1 LSRPYN
7 IYAPQDS
14 EIGCGKP
21 VHVSAI
27 DLLMGFEPL
36 DVQTI
41 RRILNQD
48 RAWSI
53 FALGDL
59 DPEFFARTQWVGSAS
74 GLIMIYRGF
83 DPPILFAIGAPQ
95 DIEPLL
101 RELRDLPSVY
111 LNIRTELLP
120 LVHERFTLEDPRRMF
135 RMILDPSAFNS
146 GDFEGV
152 VRLGSTHLPQI
163 RALYR
168 SETEPEF
175 FREETVAK
183 GVFYGVFEQANDQRS
198 LISVA
203 GTHLVCRSEGVA
215 ALGNV
220 HTRKEY
226 RNRGLAKKVTAAV
239 VAELCRLGVTCVGL
253 NVAEEN
259 AAAKRAYEQLGFKAQ
274 FPYIE
279 GVALRQ

>member
-7 IYAPQDS
+7 IYVPQDS

-36 DVQTI
+36 DVQKI

-53 FALGDL
+53 FARADL

-120 LVHERFTLEDPRRMF
+120 LVQERFTLEDPRRMF
-135 RMILDPSAFNS
+135 RMILDPSAINS
-146 GDFEGV
+146 GNLEGV
-152 VRLGSTHLPQI
+152 VRPGPTHLPQI

-168 SETEPEF
+168 TEAEPEF
-175 FREETVAK
+175 FGRKRLQRECFMEFSSK
-183 GVFYGVFEQANDQRS
+183 QM
-198 LISVA
+198 IS
-203 GTHLVCRSEGVA
+203 
-215 ALGNV
+215 
-220 HTRKEY
+220 
-226 RNRGLAKKVTAAV
+226 GL
-239 VAELCRLGVTCVGL
+239 
-253 NVAEEN
+253 
-259 AAAKRAYEQLGFKAQ
+259 
-274 FPYIE
+274 
-279 GVALRQ
+279 